1 MALKSNKRIGHFF
14 LAEGLI
20 ILSIKEANM
29 EDLLSKIATENKV
42 DYALTQ
48 EILKIEKDH
57 VYQKSRHTRGPIK
70 ELIIS
75 DCTEAEK

>member
-1 MALKSNKRIGHFF
+1 
-14 LAEGLI
+14 
-20 ILSIKEANM
+20 M
-29 EDLLSKIATENKV
+29 EDLLAKIAEKNNV
-42 DYALTQ
+42 DYSLTQ

-75 DCTEAEK
+75 DSTEAEK

>member
-1 MALKSNKRIGHFF
+1 
-14 LAEGLI
+14 
-20 ILSIKEANM
+20 M
-29 EDLLSKIATENKV
+29 EDLLKTITKENDV
-42 DYALTQ
+42 DYTLTQ

-75 DCTEAEK
+75 YSTEEEK

>member
-1 MALKSNKRIGHFF
+1 
-14 LAEGLI
+14 
-20 ILSIKEANM
+20 M
-29 EDLLSKIATENKV
+29 EDLLTKIAAENKV
-42 DYALTQ
+42 DYSLTQ
-48 EILKIEKDH
+48 EILRIEKDH

>member
-1 MALKSNKRIGHFF
+1 MK
-14 LAEGLI
+14 
-20 ILSIKEANM
+20 
-29 EDLLSKIATENKV
+29 DLLAKIAEKNNV
-42 DYALTQ
+42 DYSLTQ

-75 DCTEAEK
+75 DSTEAEK

>member
-1 MALKSNKRIGHFF
+1 
-14 LAEGLI
+14 
-20 ILSIKEANM
+20 M
-29 EDLLSKIATENKV
+29 EDLLSRIAAENEV

-70 ELIIS
+70 EIIIGKS
-75 DCTEAEK
+75 TEAEK